1 MLSALYPTP
10 DWSTMRHEWPHSAHS
25 VFVRCGDMRWHV
37 QRMGQGPV
45 CLLLHGTGASTHT
58 WRDVMP
64 LLAAQHSVI
73 AVDLPGHAFSHPL
86 PHQSPSLPNVA
97 QALLALLAQL
107 RVRPA
112 LWVGHSAGAAIAA
125 QCLMDA
131 AWLAQG
137 DAGRLVALNPA
148 WLPMPGSARWFYPLA
163 AWVLGRNPLS
173 GWIAAKQVQHT
184 QMADKLLAQTGS
196 TIDAVGQRCYRYLL
210 TQPMHARGVLQM
222 MAAWDLQ
229 AFARELPQL
238 KGPVQM
244 QIGLADGTIPPGQ
257 ADQAQALLPHAQRVN
272 WPGLGHLAHEEKPRD
287 CVDAMQAW
295 LGAQQGLSPQTAH

>member
-10 DWSTMRHEWPHSAHS
+10 DWNAMRHEWPHSAHS
-25 VFVRCGDMRWHV
+25 VFVRCGEMRWHV

-58 WRDVMP
+58 WRDLMP
-64 LLAAQHSVI
+64 LLARHHTVY

-86 PHQSPSLPNVA
+86 PHQTPSLPHVA
-97 QALLALLAQL
+97 QALLTLLLQL
-107 RVRPA
+107 GVRPV

-125 QCLMDA
+125 RSLMDA
-131 AWLAQG
+131 AWRAAG

-163 AWVLGRNPLS
+163 AWVVGRNPLS

-196 TIDAVGQRCYRYLL
+196 VIDAVGQRCYRYLL
-210 TQPMHARGVLQM
+210 TQPAHARGVLQM

-229 AFARELPQL
+229 SFARELPQL
-238 KGPVQM
+238 AVPVQL
-244 QIGLADGTIPPGQ
+244 QIGLNDGTIPPGQ
-257 ADQAQALLPHAQRVN
+257 ANEVQRLLPQAQRIN
-272 WPGLGHLAHEEKPRD
+272 WPGLGHLAHEERPND
-287 CVDAMQAW
+287 CLNAMLAF
-295 LGAQQGLSPQTAH
+295 SPP

>member
-10 DWSTMRHEWPHSAHS
+10 DWNAMRHEWPHSAHS
-25 VFVRCGDMRWHV
+25 VFVRCGEMRWHV

-58 WRDVMP
+58 WRDLMP
-64 LLAAQHSVI
+64 LLARHHTVY

-86 PHQSPSLPNVA
+86 PHQTPSLPHVA
-97 QALLALLAQL
+97 QALLTLLLQL
-107 RVRPA
+107 GVRPV

-125 QCLMDA
+125 RCLMDA
-131 AWLAQG
+131 AWRAAG

-163 AWVLGRNPLS
+163 AWVVGRNPLS

-196 TIDAVGQRCYRYLL
+196 VIDAVGQRCYRYLL
-210 TQPMHARGVLQM
+210 TQPAHARGVLQM

-229 AFARELPQL
+229 SFARELPQL
-238 KGPVQM
+238 AVPVQL
-244 QIGLADGTIPPGQ
+244 QIGLNDGTIPPGQ
-257 ADQAQALLPHAQRVN
+257 ADEVQRLLPHAQRIN
-272 WPGLGHLAHEEKPRD
+272 WPGLGHLAHEERPND
-287 CVDAMQAW
+287 CLNAMLAF
-295 LGAQQGLSPQTAH
+295 SPP

>member
-1 MLSALYPTP
+1 MLTALYPTP
-10 DWSTMRHEWPHSAHS
+10 NWSAMRHEWPHSSHS
-25 VFVRCGDMRWHV
+25 VFVRCGEMRWHV

-58 WRDVMP
+58 WRDLMP
-64 LLAAQHSVI
+64 LLAAHHTVY

-86 PHQSPSLPNVA
+86 PHQTPSLPHVA
-97 QALLALLAQL
+97 QALLALLHQL
-107 RVRPA
+107 GLRPV

-131 AWLAQG
+131 AWRAAG

-163 AWVLGRNPLS
+163 AWVVGRNPLS

-196 TIDAVGQRCYRYLL
+196 VIDAIGQRCYRYLL
-210 TQPMHARGVLQM
+210 TQPTHARGVLQM

-229 AFARELPQL
+229 SFARELPQL
-238 KGPVQM
+238 KLPVQL
-244 QIGLADGTIPPGQ
+244 QIGMNDGTIPPGQ
-257 ADQAQALLPHAQRVN
+257 ADEVQRLLPHAQRVN
-272 WPGLGHLAHEEKPRD
+272 WPGLGHLAHEERPQD
-287 CVDAMQAW
+287 CLDAMLTFAAGTTPS
-295 LGAQQGLSPQTAH
+295 GAT

>member
-1 MLSALYPTP
+1 
-10 DWSTMRHEWPHSAHS
+10 MRHDWPHSARS

-37 QRMGQGPV
+37 QRMGQGPA

-64 LLAAQHSVI
+64 LLAPHFSVV
-73 AVDLPGHAFSHPL
+73 AVDLPGHAFSSAL
-86 PHQSPSLPNVA
+86 PHQAPSLPHVA
-97 QALLALLAQL
+97 QALLTLLTQL
-107 RVRPA
+107 RVRPV

-125 QCLMDA
+125 QCQMDT

-137 DAGRLVALNPA
+137 DPGRLVALNPA

-163 AWVLGRNPLS
+163 AWVVGRNPLS

-184 QMADKLLAQTGS
+184 EMAEKLLAQTGS

-210 TQPMHARGVLQM
+210 TQPTHARGVLQM

-229 AFARELPQL
+229 TFARELPRL
-238 KGPVQM
+238 RVPVQM
-244 QIGLADGTIPPGQ
+244 QIGLSDGTIPPGQ
-257 ADQAQALLPHAQRVN
+257 ADEAQSLLPQVTRVN
-272 WPGLGHLAHEEKPRD
+272 WPGLGHLAHEEKPQD
-287 CVDAMQAW
+287 VVNAM
-295 LGAQQGLSPQTAH
+295 LSWVHAHQP